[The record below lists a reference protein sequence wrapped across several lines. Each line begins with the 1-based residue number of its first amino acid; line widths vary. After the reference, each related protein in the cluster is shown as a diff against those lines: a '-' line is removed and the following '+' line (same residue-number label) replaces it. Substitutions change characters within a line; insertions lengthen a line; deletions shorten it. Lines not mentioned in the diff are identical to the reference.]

1 MKLSPASLALLSSLL
16 LVTACATAPTGPS
29 MMVLPGTGKNFD
41 QFRGDDSECRQFAH
55 FQVNGQHPNQTTIDP
70 GVRNAA
76 IGTAVGALAGAAIGG
91 HQGAGVGAGAGLLVG
106 SLTGAE
112 AASSSSYGTQR
123 NYDNAY
129 IQCMYAKGHQVPV
142 SGNML
147 RVQPPLQQNA
157 APAAPASTPSYPP
170 PPPGMR

>member
-1 MKLSPASLALLSSLL
+1 MKLSRPSLALLSSLL
-16 LVTACATAPTGPS
+16 LLTACATAPTGPS
-29 MMVLPGTGKNFD
+29 MMVLPGTGKSFD
-41 QFRGDDSECRQFAH
+41 QFRGDDVECRQFAQ
-55 FQVNGQHPNQTTIDP
+55 FQVNGQNPNQTTIDP

-106 SLTGAE
+106 SLSGSD
-112 AASSSSYGTQR
+112 AATKSNYGTQR

-129 IQCMYAKGHQVPV
+129 IQCMYSKGHQVPV

-147 RVQPPLQQNA
+147 RVQPQSQQTTS
-157 APAAPASTPSYPP
+157 PAAPASSTSYPP

>member
-1 MKLSPASLALLSSLL
+1 MKLSRPSLALLSSLL
-16 LVTACATAPTGPS
+16 LMTACATVPTGPS

-41 QFRGDDSECRQFAH
+41 QFRGDDLECRRFAQL
-55 FQVNGQHPNQTTIDP
+55 QVNGHNPNQTTIDP

-91 HQGAGVGAGAGLLVG
+91 HQGAGIGAGAGLLVG
-106 SLTGAE
+106 SLSGAE
-112 AASSSSYGTQR
+112 AASSSNYGTQR

-142 SGNML
+142 SGNMM
-147 RVQPPLQQNA
+147 RVQPQLQQNA
-157 APAAPASTPSYPP
+157 APPPPSSSTSYPP

>member
-1 MKLSPASLALLSSLL
+1 MKLSRPSLAVLSSLL
-16 LVTACATAPTGPS
+16 LISACATVPTGPS
-29 MMVLPGTGKNFD
+29 MMVLPGSGKNFD
-41 QFRGDDSECRQFAH
+41 QFRGDDSECRQFAQ
-55 FQVNGQHPNQTTIDP
+55 FQVNGSNPNQATIDP

-91 HQGAGVGAGAGLLVG
+91 HQGAGIGAGAGLLVG
-106 SLTGAE
+106 SLSGAE

-147 RVQPPLQQNA
+147 RVQPQLQQTS
-157 APAAPASTPSYPP
+157 APAAPASSTSYPP